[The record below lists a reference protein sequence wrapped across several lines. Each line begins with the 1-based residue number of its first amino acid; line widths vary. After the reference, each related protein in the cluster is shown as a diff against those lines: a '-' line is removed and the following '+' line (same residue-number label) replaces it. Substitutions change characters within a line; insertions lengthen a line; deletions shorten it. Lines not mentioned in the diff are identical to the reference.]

1 MQGVVRQKRSAMS
14 LPWIKAIGLLRDL
27 LSVVGPPVLRVLRD
41 RLHSPANSRVTPT
54 PPEELLVALR
64 QDLQHLT
71 TQLERLHLHAVRLER
86 RIRLLSWLSLGAVG
100 LALVAVGIAAFASS

>member
-1 MQGVVRQKRSAMS
+1 MS

-41 RLHSPANSRVTPT
+41 RLHSPVDSQVSPT
-54 PPEELLVALR
+54 PSDELLVALR
-64 QDLQHLT
+64 QDLQHVT
-71 TQLERLHLHAVRLER
+71 TQLERLHLHAVRLES

-100 LALVAVGIAAFASS
+100 LALIAVGIAAFASL